1 MKRGNKMNTKL
12 VRELEYA
19 IDIYN
24 DGVDEDDYIYWW
36 DILNEMNDLTDDAE
50 VSKVIREIKREAERI
65 TARA

>member
-1 MKRGNKMNTKL
+1 MNTKL

-50 VSKVIREIKREAERI
+50 VSKVIAEIKREAERI
-65 TARA
+65 MARA